1 MPVLS
6 RTLMSI
12 RRLIAVTGLSCVL
25 CYFAAAQTNQN
36 VYLPNPT
43 PRDPDLHDKYKDD
56 PASRARQQY
65 AVQLRQAQIRQQVA
79 GAADRLAQLAQQLK
93 DEMEKNPKETPLSI
107 SAEKAAEIEKLAKS
121 VKTSMKSQ

>member
-6 RTLMSI
+6 RTSMSI

-25 CYFAAAQTNQN
+25 CYFAGAQTNQN

-56 PASRARQQY
+56 PAARARQQY
-65 AVQLRQAQIRQQVA
+65 AVQLRQAQIRLQVA
-79 GAADRLAQLAQQLK
+79 GAVDRLAQLAQQLK

-121 VKTSMKSQ
+121 VKASMKSQ